1 MSSRSAKYQRPFA
14 LLRAAGGCQTRAVYF
29 VVIREQGRAW
39 NASLAMREQEQWPE
53 HVEFT
58 NGIAD
63 EGFLIVAGP
72 VGDGNP
78 YRAMLVV
85 GADDEGQVA
94 AGLEDDPWTTV
105 GVLETKSVER
115 WEVLVVEFV
124 ST

>member
-1 MSSRSAKYQRPFA
+1 MRSAA
-14 LLRAAGGCQTRAVYF
+14 SLRSGVRGLKIAAVYF

-39 NASLAMREQEQWPE
+39 NASLGMRAQEQWPE
-53 HVEFT
+53 HVEFI
-58 NGIAD
+58 NGIAE

-85 GADDEGQVA
+85 SADDERQA
-94 AGLEDDPWTTV
+94 AARLEDDPWTIA

-115 WEVLVVEFV
+115 WDVLVGEFA

>member
-1 MSSRSAKYQRPFA
+1 
-14 LLRAAGGCQTRAVYF
+14 VYF
-29 VVIREQGRAW
+29 VVIREQSRAW
-39 NASLAMREQEQWPE
+39 DASLAMREQERWPE
-53 HVEFT
+53 HVEFI
-58 NGIAD
+58 NRIAD

-85 GADDEGQVA
+85 SADDDDQA
-94 AGLEDDPWTTV
+94 AARLEDDPWTTV

-115 WEVLVVEFV
+115 WEVLVGEFA

>member
-1 MSSRSAKYQRPFA
+1 MLEWA
-14 LLRAAGGCQTRAVYF
+14 CQTRAVYF

-39 NASLAMREQEQWPE
+39 NGSLAMREQDQWPE
-53 HVEFT
+53 HVDFI

-85 GADDEGQVA
+85 SADDEGGA
-94 AGLEDDPWTTV
+94 AARLEDDPWTTA
-105 GVLETKSVER
+105 GVLETKSVEP
-115 WEVLVVEFV
+115 WNVLVGEFA